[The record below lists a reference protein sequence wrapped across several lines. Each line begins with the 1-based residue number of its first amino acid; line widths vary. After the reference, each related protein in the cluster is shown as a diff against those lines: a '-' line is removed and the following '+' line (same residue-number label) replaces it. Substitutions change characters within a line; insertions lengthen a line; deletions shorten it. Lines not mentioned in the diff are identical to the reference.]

1 MANKKEKILKRLKE
15 HWDYAMKCG
24 YNESNFIGIFA
35 YGSMNY
41 GFYNEN
47 NGSDID
53 SKIILLPSFS
63 DFCLTNEMTS
73 IVLDFQNEKI
83 ELKDIRLMRNMF
95 MKQNINFIELLYTE
109 YFILNPVYENLF
121 VSYFISNRDII
132 AHYDELKTLKSVSG
146 QLIHTLRQ
154 DPKDSKKLYNVYRL
168 NHFLDSYVHG
178 VDYQKCI
185 RPDENSYIYDVL
197 WKIKN
202 GEIPPEELDP
212 DDLENQV
219 NNLINEYSKKLK
231 SPLHDKAQKILDE
244 GIIEIIKHSFKELKT
259 TTTAIEETISK
270 KDFLKQLTHA
280 EERAY
285 YTIVEK
291 IHEEGSVV
299 ISKLV
304 KETLYSR
311 SVYNNLINK
320 MKEYNVAEITNMGV
334 KGIHIKI
341 TQTELRNEA
350 MSI

>member
-15 HWDYAMKCG
+15 HWNYAVECG

-41 GFYNEN
+41 GFYDEN
-47 NGSDID
+47 NRSDID

-73 IVLDFQNEKI
+73 IVLDFQDEKV

-95 MKQNINFIELLYTE
+95 MKQNINFVELLYTE

-132 AHYDELKTLKSVSG
+132 AHYDELKTLKSVGG
-146 QLIHTLRQ
+146 QLIHILRQ
-154 DPKDSKKLYNVYRL
+154 DSKDSKKLYNAYRL

-178 VDYQKCI
+178 IDYQKCI
-185 RPDENSYIYDVL
+185 RPDEDSYIYDIL

-202 GEIPPEELDP
+202 GEIPPEEIDP
-212 DDLENQV
+212 NDLENQV
-219 NNLINEYSKKLK
+219 NNLINKYSKELK

-244 GIIEIIKHSFKELKT
+244 GVIEIVKHSFKELKVT
-259 TTTAIEETISK
+259 TEETISR

-285 YTIVEK
+285 YAIVKK
-291 IHEEGSVV
+291 IHEEGTV
-299 ISKLV
+299 IISNLI
-304 KETLYSR
+304 KETPHSR
-311 SVYNNLINK
+311 AVYNNLINK
-320 MKEYNVAEITNMGV
+320 MKEHKVAEITNMGV
-334 KGIHIKI
+334 KGIHINI
-341 TQTELRNEA
+341 TQIELRNEA